1 MRDSAVNKPANFSS
15 KSITRL
21 EAKEFPVSKVHNSN
35 TSKSTVSFHHK
46 ALSLSVSRSVSH
58 PGFCA
63 EKKRGKK
70 YSQHRTEQAYTQEE
84 PDSLTALVRQ
94 SGIN

>member
-1 MRDSAVNKPANFSS
+1 MRDSEEKLAGLFTA